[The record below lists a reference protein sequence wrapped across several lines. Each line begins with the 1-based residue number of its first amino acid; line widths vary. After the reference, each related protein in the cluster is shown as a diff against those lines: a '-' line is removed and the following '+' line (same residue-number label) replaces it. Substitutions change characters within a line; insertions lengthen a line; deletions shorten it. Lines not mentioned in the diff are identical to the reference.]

1 MRAVPRL
8 RPERYRRYSSLGLS
22 SASHLRML
30 GPSMSNARPHQSL
43 GYGTPAE
50 WYYSGL
56 MAA

>member
-1 MRAVPRL
+1 
-8 RPERYRRYSSLGLS
+8 
-22 SASHLRML
+22 ML